1 MQMEN
6 NELIV
11 VEQLPIITERLKN
24 LGDEIDREISD
35 ALLLECTEETV
46 KEVKKIRAN
55 LTKGHKAIEEKRKEV
70 KEAVM
75 APYNEFESV
84 YKTYVSDK
92 YKAAD
97 SALKERIS
105 LVENDLKKEKE
116 NEVQAYFA
124 EYITSKGIDFID
136 YERACINVTLS
147 SSLKGLKSQVKEFI
161 DKVAQNLEIIEM
173 QEFKD
178 EILIEYKKDLNVS
191 NSIKCVT
198 DRHKAIAELKERQS
212 ELEEKKAIEKTAVEK
227 VEEVIATEQPL
238 MAPKEEINVVDE
250 PEEVF
255 EVNFTVR
262 GTKTQMKALKQFLI
276 DGGYEYE

>member
-1 MQMEN
+1 MEN